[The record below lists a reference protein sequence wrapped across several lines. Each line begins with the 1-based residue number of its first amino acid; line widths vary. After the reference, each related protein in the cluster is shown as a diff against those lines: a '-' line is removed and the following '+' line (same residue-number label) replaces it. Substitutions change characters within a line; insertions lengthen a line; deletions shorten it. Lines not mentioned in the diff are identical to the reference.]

1 MPDYEKLQAK
11 ALPFLTKASQI
22 SGPFI
27 TTFLLIHL
35 AAPVSANLGGSSA
48 STSTMLLGR
57 EYYQTAIGEPL
68 LLLAPLGVHMIAGP
82 LRRYLSPPGKPPR
95 PWTHLLSLTGYSSL
109 LFFFPIHY
117 GTHRS
122 YPAYETPSIDSVGP
136 SELSYEF
143 VKTGLKT
150 WPIRS
155 WLLYGGL
162 ILGVTLHMADGIGII
177 WNNLVKHD
185 QSYRSKSQ
193 SRRTKQALALLGVA
207 LPVLSGIYFLSQE
220 SFMTF
225 PSMIAR
231 YKAAFLESY
240 VYQL

>member
-1 MPDYEKLQAK
+1 MSHDFQ
-11 ALPFLTKASQI
+11 
-22 SGPFI
+22 
-27 TTFLLIHL
+27 
-35 AAPVSANLGGSSA
+35 
-48 STSTMLLGR
+48 LLGR
-57 EYYQTAIGEPL
+57 EYYQTVLGEPL
-68 LLLAPLGVHMIAGP
+68 LLLAPLSVHMITGP
-82 LRRYLSPPGKPPR
+82 LRRLLSPPGKPPR
-95 PWTHLLSLTGYSSL
+95 PWTHVLSLTGYSSL

-117 GTHRS
+117 GVHRS
-122 YPAYETPSIDSVGP
+122 YPSLDIPSIDSVGP

-162 ILGVTLHMADGIGII
+162 VIGITLHMVDGASII
-177 WNNLVKHD
+177 YNNLVK
-185 QSYRSKSQ
+185 RSGGSVMKHRT
-193 SRRTKQALALLGVA
+193 RRTRQALALLAVA
-207 LPVLSGIYFLSQE
+207 LPVLSGLYFLSKE

-240 VYQL
+240 IFQV